1 MFLLT
6 SSMFYVNE
14 KAENQQTPDLITH
27 RHASTRIDTHR
38 HASTRIDTHLH
49 ASTRIDTHRIAL
61 GFSGALFTFLDDTII
76 AP

>member
-1 MFLLT
+1 MILLT
-6 SSMFYVNE
+6 SSMFHVNE

-27 RHASTRIDTHR
+27 RHASTRMF
-38 HASTRIDTHLH
+38 
-49 ASTRIDTHRIAL
+49 THRIAL

>member
-1 MFLLT
+1 
-6 SSMFYVNE
+6 MFYVNE

-38 HASTRIDTHLH
+38 HASTRIDTH
-49 ASTRIDTHRIAL
+49 RIAL